1 MKNQALAELILGIL
15 VIIFAVSGSASLATL
30 AKGGNIIL
38 GIIIAVMGAAGMKKK

>member
-15 VIIFAVSGSASLATL
+15 VIIFAVSGSAALV
-30 AKGGNIIL
+30 KGGNIIL